1 MKAIII
7 DVPEKKERKKCEDT
21 PTSPHPQAIFAFYCS
36 IQLQEID
43 KQKLRELASQ
53 ARADSAKRA
62 QKTTEQF
69 PSADGVSFGAPVKVR

>member
-1 MKAIII
+1 M
-7 DVPEKKERKKCEDT
+7 RT
-21 PTSPHPQAIFAFYCS
+21 PQPPPTPKTGTLKHAIFALYCS

-69 PSADGVSFGAPVKVR
+69 PSADGVCFGAPVKVR